1 MKISHFLAVQEEYV
15 LEHIA
20 ELLDCLRSCNVT
32 LRWLLLH
39 AATRHRKLR
48 PIVAAA
54 AAEPPDA
61 LLGLLLD
68 TALVESRVRML
79 PAAEPELLPLPPCPL
94 NTC

>member
-1 MKISHFLAVQEEYV
+1 M

-68 TALVESRVRML
+68 TALVESRVCVPSCSML
-79 PAAEPELLPLPPCPL
+79 SFSCFIHLKKHI
-94 NTC
+94 